1 MRIFWTLVLVIVG
14 FALQLMSY
22 FKWAAP
28 LGVPVSPA
36 YSNPVVPFAAL
47 IFVLGVMLVFIA
59 ALVYEL
65 LPGDE

>member
-1 MRIFWTLVLVIVG
+1 MRIFWTLGLVIAG
-14 FALQLMSY
+14 FVLQLMSY

-65 LPGDE
+65 IPGDE